1 MLAPVAHCGGKTRSL
16 VLTRT
21 LAMTLIDSIY
31 VALFRDIHLVDTAR
45 ATLLCGVPMRLWE
58 LSPQMQATPL
68 TTYCFTDAAALESLL
83 LEHIDRICYT
93 SISHK
98 STALLSRCS
107 DLGGDGGGIG
117 CPGSGGYTLQLC
129 DSSDNVASS
138 SLPLS
143 PSDPLVAN
151 EKCMRLARLSATGI
165 SPTSLNDLIDD
176 FFQLPLLQQETLI
189 ASLDRL
195 PLHEQVAVVSAMAQE
210 YSKHERNSSSLF
222 DSYTDKSSSDKQLSF
237 HGASILGFAPV
248 CVHTLTHACTFFS
261 LFFFLLL
268 FSEIFVQVPTRRPSR
283 AVAAVVA
290 TPTRCHCRV
299 RRLID
304 SVCASASMPIVS
316 LRL

>member
-16 VLTRT
+16 VLTCT
-21 LAMTLIDSIY
+21 LAMTLLDSIY

-58 LSPQMQATPL
+58 LSPQMQAAPL

-83 LEHIDRICYT
+83 LEHIDRIRYT
-93 SISHK
+93 FISHEW
-98 STALLSRCS
+98 CS

-129 DSSDNVASS
+129 NSSDNVASS

-248 CVHTLTHACTFFS
+248 CVHTLTHACTFFFS
-261 LFFFLLL
+261 FFFLLL

-290 TPTRCHCRV
+290 TPTSCHCRV

-316 LRL
+316 SRL